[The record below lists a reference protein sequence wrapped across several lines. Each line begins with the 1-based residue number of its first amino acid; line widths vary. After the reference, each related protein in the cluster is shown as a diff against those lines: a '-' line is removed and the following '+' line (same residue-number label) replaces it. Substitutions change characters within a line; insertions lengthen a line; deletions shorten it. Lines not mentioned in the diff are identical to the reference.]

1 MFGENTKP
9 GCNECPLRHEQ
20 VELPMLGDLLP
31 EPIRLTFP
39 CGATKESYERRLFD
53 WVTNSMNLLWRD

>member
-1 MFGENTKP
+1 MNAHFATS
-9 GCNECPLRHEQ
+9 RSSS
-20 VELPMLGDLLP
+20 PMLGDLLP